1 MLIEC
6 PDCAAKVHSKLLAER
21 VYAPTYQNDPYKCV
35 LLECPSCQGVLLGLC
50 DYDIYIAF
58 DGTEQEGWSLPKRL
72 WPDPQKSYDVSI
84 PPLVRHSLEDARKC
98 FEAQV
103 YTACVV
109 MCGRAL
115 EAICNEKT
123 GESNL
128 ARGLQTLKSTNQIDD
143 RLFNW
148 GEALRKERNI
158 GAHASEETISRPD
171 AQDILDFANAIVE
184 YIYVLTAKFE
194 AYKARKANKDK
205 KI

>member
-6 PDCAAKVHSKLLAER
+6 PDCAARVHGKVLAKRE
-21 VYAPTYQNDPYKCV
+21 YGPTSEYDPRKYV
-35 LLECPSCQGVLLGLC
+35 LLECPSCHEILLGMC
-50 DYDIYIAF
+50 DYDIFTAY
-58 DGTEQEGWSLPKRL
+58 DGPEQERWSLPKRL
-72 WPDPQKSYDVSI
+72 WPDPQKSYDFSI
-84 PPLVRHSLEDARKC
+84 PQLVRNSLEDAKKR
-98 FEAQV
+98 FEAKV
-103 YTACVV
+103 YTACAV

-123 GESNL
+123 GESSL
-128 ARGLQTLKSTNQIDD
+128 ARGLQKLKSTNQIDD

-148 GEALRKERNI
+148 GEALRKERNV

-184 YIYVLTAKFE
+184 YIYVMTAKFE
-194 AYKARKANKDK
+194 AYKARKTSKE